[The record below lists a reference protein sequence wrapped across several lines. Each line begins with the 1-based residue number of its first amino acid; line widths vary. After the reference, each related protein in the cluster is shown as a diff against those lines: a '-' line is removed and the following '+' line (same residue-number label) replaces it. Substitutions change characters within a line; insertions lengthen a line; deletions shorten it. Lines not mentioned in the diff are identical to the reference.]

1 MALSMRSPLVRLLL
15 AAGLLAVL
23 PALAP
28 GTGLPDRLDLPDR
41 LLDARGL
48 QAQVVERERQ
58 EFVLPASNLR
68 EIDVGLRNRLGLFP
82 EVQGFRTA
90 RLFVRSDGSYLLEIE
105 VEREGRME
113 RERRPMDAA
122 RLGAFREDLQAR
134 LAETPGIRPE
144 DHGGRGGLVLSQTL
158 LGVAYHGW
166 AVPVA
171 LDISSDRT
179 AVATYL
185 LTAGASFYLPY
196 RLTRG
201 RAVSEA
207 HRDLAFFG
215 NTRGILAG
223 LLLGDILAGEESS
236 ASDWRLGGGV
246 IAGWSGGLAG
256 YLAAERFH
264 PDPGTAALWTA
275 MGDMGLAAGAMAAYA
290 FGPYATETVVRGD
303 PEFPYTEERRRNT
316 SLGHG
321 ITLAGGVGGLAAG
334 AWLGDRIPMT
344 EGNVTVLRSAAL
356 LGAQT
361 GLSVASL
368 VTDDGRAGVGGA
380 LAGGIAG
387 LALGAPWLSDRNFTS
402 GEGLLIAAGHL
413 GGGATSLGL
422 TYLLV
427 GDPDDHESTYLIAST
442 LGSALGAGLVA
453 RALDP
458 GSQVTGFSMRRGDS
472 RAGGRGVS
480 LEVHP
485 VALVGSLGSSSAAP
499 LVTIRF

>member
-1 MALSMRSPLVRLLL
+1 MRIPAGLGSLLRLLL
-15 AAGLLAVL
+15 TVAVL
-23 PALAP
+23 GAWSSFAP
-28 GTGLPDRLDLPDR
+28 DGGT
-41 LLDARGL
+41 RGL
-48 QAQVVERERQ
+48 EAQVVERERQ
-58 EFVLPASNLR
+58 EPVLPASNLR
-68 EIDVGLRNRLGLFP
+68 EIDAGLRGRLGLFP

-90 RLFVRSDGSYLLEIE
+90 RLFVRADGSYLLEIE
-105 VEREGRME
+105 TEREGRIE
-113 RERRPMDAA
+113 RERRPLDAA
-122 RLGAFREDLQAR
+122 RLSSFRDDLESR
-134 LAETPGIRPE
+134 MAEGPSIQPE
-144 DHGGRGGLVLSQTL
+144 EHGGRGGLVLSQTL

-171 LDISSDRT
+171 LDVSSGRT

-201 RAVSEA
+201 RPVSEA

-223 LLLGDILAGEESS
+223 LLLGDILADEGS
-236 ASDWRLGGGV
+236 AAGDLMLGGGV
-246 IAGWSGGLAG
+246 LAGWGGALAG
-256 YLAAERFH
+256 YVAAERFR

-275 MGDMGLAAGAMAAYA
+275 MGDLGLAGGAMAAFA
-290 FGPYATETVVRGD
+290 LGPYANETVVRGD
-303 PEFPYTEERRRNT
+303 PEFPYTEERTRNA

-321 ITLAGGVGGLAAG
+321 MTLAGGVAGMAAG
-334 AWLGDRIPMT
+334 AWLADRIPMT

-361 GLSVASL
+361 GLSAASFL
-368 VTDDGRAGVGGA
+368 TDDSRAAVGSA

-387 LALGAPWLSDRNFTS
+387 LALGAPWLGDRRFTS

-413 GGGATSLGL
+413 GGGATSLGI

-427 GDPDDHESTYLIAST
+427 GTPDDHVSTYLVAGTI
-442 LGSALGAGLVA
+442 GSALGAGLVA

-458 GSQVTGFSMRRGDS
+458 GSEAAGFSMRPDLDRGD
-472 RAGGRGVS
+472 ARGVS

-485 VALVGSLGSSSAAP
+485 AALVGSLVSSTPAP
-499 LVTIRF
+499 MVTIRF